1 MFHVFHPDG
10 TRGEEIQMNAYTE
23 IKLDI
28 ADGIATVTLHRP
40 EKMNAFTRVMMAEF
54 IDALDVTD
62 ADDSVRAVIVTG
74 EGERAF
80 CAGADLTPEGGGHV
94 FSDPNPV
101 DDLSDERVRDGGGR
115 LTLRLFNSKKPLIG
129 ACNGVAVGVGA
140 TMQLPFDIRL
150 CSDNARFGFVF
161 ARRGI
166 TPEAASSWFLPR
178 LVGMQAALEWCMTGR
193 IFGAAE
199 AMDRGLVR
207 SVHPQGELMDAA
219 IGIAR
224 EIADNT
230 SAVSVA
236 MTRAMLWRLGGGGHP
251 MDAHRIDS
259 RAIYRLSRSADAKEG
274 IASFLEKRA
283 PAYPDTVSAD
293 MPDFYPW
300 WEEPGYE

>member
-1 MFHVFHPDG
+1 
-10 TRGEEIQMNAYTE
+10 MNAYTQ

-28 ADGIATVTLHRP
+28 DAGIATITLHRP
-40 EKMNAFTRVMMAEF
+40 EKMNAFTRVMMQEI

-74 EGERAF
+74 HGERAF

-94 FSDPNPV
+94 FSDPTLV
-101 DDLSDERVRDGGGR
+101 EDLSDPRVRDGGGR
-115 LTLRLFNSKKPLIG
+115 LTLRFFQSKKPLIG

-150 CSDNARFGFVF
+150 ASEHARFGFVF

-166 TPEAASSWFLPR
+166 VPEAASSWFLPR
-178 LVGMQAALEWCMTGR
+178 LVGMQTALEWCMTGR
-193 IFGAAE
+193 VFDAAE
-199 AMDRGLVR
+199 AQARGLVR

-219 IGIAR
+219 RGIAR

-230 SAVSVA
+230 SAVSVS
-236 MTRAMLWRLGGGGHP
+236 MTRAMLWHIGASGHP

-259 RAIYRLSRSADAKEG
+259 RAIYRLSRSEDAKEG
-274 IASFLEKRA
+274 IASFLEKRP
-283 PAYPDTVSAD
+283 PAYPGKVSQD

-300 WEEPGYE
+300 WDEPGYA

>member
-1 MFHVFHPDG
+1 MS
-10 TRGEEIQMNAYTE
+10 EYTQ
-23 IKLDI
+23 IRLDI
-28 ADGIATVTLHRP
+28 AEGIATLTLWRP
-40 EKMNAFTRVMMAEF
+40 DKMNAFTRIMMAEI
-54 IDALDVTD
+54 IDAIDRTD

-74 EGERAF
+74 HGERAF

-94 FSDPNPV
+94 FSDPTQV

-115 LTLRLFNSKKPLIG
+115 LTLRLFNSQKPLIG

-150 CSDNARFGFVF
+150 AADNARFGFVF

-178 LVGMQAALEWCMTGR
+178 LVGLPTALEWCMTGR
-193 IFGAAE
+193 IFRAE
-199 AMDRGLVR
+199 EALAGGLVR
-207 SVHPQGELMDAA
+207 SLHPQGELMDAA
-219 IGIAR
+219 RAIAR

-236 MTRAMLWRLGGGGHP
+236 MTRAMLWRLSALPHP

-259 RAIYRLSRSADAKEG
+259 RAIYRLSRSGDAREG
-274 IASFLEKRA
+274 IASFLEKRP
-283 PAYPDTVSAD
+283 PAFPDQVSSA

-300 WEEPGYE
+300 WDEPGFS